1 MSDDP
6 HVLFGE
12 TIGMKVAAFKTD
24 IRNFLDFP
32 GIK

>member
-6 HVLFGE
+6 HVLFVE

-24 IRNFLDFP
+24 IRNFLDLP